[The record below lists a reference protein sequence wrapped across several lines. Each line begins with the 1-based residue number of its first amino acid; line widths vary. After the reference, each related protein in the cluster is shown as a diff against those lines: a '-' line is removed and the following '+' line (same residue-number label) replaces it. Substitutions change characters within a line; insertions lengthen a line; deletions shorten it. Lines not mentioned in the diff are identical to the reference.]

1 MNEPA
6 TEQAVGA
13 DDFAVVDEDVTL
25 TASLRGSFAICIYD
39 ALEESGA
46 LIHLRSG
53 DHAAARDPE
62 LTDNTLLS
70 NLALLERTLRT
81 LQATSPRAQHW
92 QAKLVAHIEDSP
104 TARERFKALQEFIS
118 TYLLDSQVK
127 LLSARI
133 GLRPQMRIRFRPA
146 MGQVETDEATIPE
159 REA

>member
-1 MNEPA
+1 MNEPV
-6 TEQAVGA
+6 TEQAVGP
-13 DDFAVVDEDVTL
+13 DDYAVVDEDVTL
-25 TASLRGSFAICIYD
+25 TASLRGSFAICVYD

-81 LQATSPRAQHW
+81 LHATSPRAQHW

-104 TARERFKALQEFIS
+104 VARERFKLLQEFIS
-118 TYLLDSQVK
+118 SYLLDAQVK
-127 LLSARI
+127 LLSARV
-133 GLRPQMRIRFRPA
+133 GLRPQMHLRFRPA
-146 MGQVETDEATIPE
+146 MGQVEIDETTA
-159 REA
+159 

>member
-1 MNEPA
+1 MTESA
-6 TEQAVGA
+6 AEQAVGA

-25 TASLRGSFAICIYD
+25 TASLHGSFAICIYD

-53 DHAAARDPE
+53 DHAAARESE

-104 TARERFKALQEFIS
+104 VARERFRGLQEFIS
-118 TYLLDSQVK
+118 SYLSDARVK

-133 GLRPQMRIRFRPA
+133 GLRPQLHVRFRPA
-146 MGQVETDEATIPE
+146 MGQVQTDEA
-159 REA
+159 AG

>member
-1 MNEPA
+1 MTEPVA
-6 TEQAVGA
+6 EQAVGA
-13 DDFAVVDEDVTL
+13 DDYAVVEEDVTL

-46 LIHLRSG
+46 LVHLRSG

-92 QAKLVAHIEDSP
+92 QAKLVAHIGDSP
-104 TARERFKALQEFIS
+104 IARERFKLLQEFIS
-118 TYLLDSQVK
+118 SYLLDSQVK
-127 LLSARI
+127 LLSARV

-146 MGQVETDEATIPE
+146 MGQVQTDEATV
-159 REA
+159 